1 MPFMVCSQL
10 THVHEPSA
18 HFAVCLLCLHRL
30 CYFFCVCISS
40 ASSASSAASA
50 SLCVRLQ
57 VLINLF
63 LLMVPAG
70 MPELSSADEIQYLR
84 DMLML
89 DMNDA
94 EAWKIFHAEMDSSL
108 KNWFKQ
114 LDNTIHI
121 IKHSLG

>member
-1 MPFMVCSQL
+1 MNLPL
-10 THVHEPSA
+10 TS
-18 HFAVCLLCLHRL
+18 LCVFSV
-30 CYFFCVCISS
+30 YIACVISS
-40 ASSASSAASA
+40 VSVSRLLRLLLLLRLR
-50 SLCVRLQ
+50 LCVRLQ

>member
-1 MPFMVCSQL
+1 MYVFS
-10 THVHEPSA
+10 VHIA
-18 HFAVCLLCLHRL
+18 CGLCH
-30 CYFFCVCISS
+30 FCVCITS
-40 ASSASSAASA
+40 ATVSLLLLLLRLLR
-50 SLCVRLQ
+50 LCVHLQ